1 MISTLLMLLFSVTHT
16 VDHDSALIW
25 KSVGVTT
32 GFQGLSL
39 VQTIVREERVQLEQ
53 RKAFQLGANP

>member
-1 MISTLLMLLFSVTHT
+1 MLLFSVTHT